1 MKISP
6 NVYEIKHAVSNSFLL
21 VDGNKLILIDAGM
34 SPSAKHIFD
43 YINKLGYQPT
53 DLKSILIT
61 HADTDH
67 VRGLPTLIEKC
78 GASVAT
84 SDIEAQALAD
94 GKPSRPLKLRGL
106 LKLLFGLVGKLI
118 KFPKLQVDEILQP
131 GQVLPILGGLEV
143 LATPGHTPEH
153 ISLYLR
159 EAGVL
164 FAGDS
169 LRVKDGE
176 LVVSHGFNTWD
187 EDRAIESARFQ
198 AKLKPKIVCVGHG
211 ATVFEAEDKIPKQ

>member
-1 MKISP
+1 MEIAP

-21 VDGNKLILIDAGM
+21 FDGNKLILIDAGM
-34 SPSAKHIFD
+34 SPAAKHILD
-43 YINKLGYQPT
+43 YIEKLGYQPT

-143 LATPGHTPEH
+143 LATPGHTPDH
-153 ISLYLR
+153 ISFYLR
-159 EAGVL
+159 QVGVL

-169 LRVKDGE
+169 LRVKAGE
-176 LVVSHGFNTWD
+176 LIVSHGMNTWD
-187 EDRAIESARFQ
+187 EGLAVKSARLQ
-198 AKLKPKIVCVGHG
+198 AQLKPKIVCVGHG
-211 ATVFEAEDKIPKQ
+211 ATEFEADDKIPKQ

>member
-1 MKISP
+1 
-6 NVYEIKHAVSNSFLL
+6 
-21 VDGNKLILIDAGM
+21 LIDAGM

-43 YINKLGYQPT
+43 YIKKLGYQPT
-53 DLKSILIT
+53 DLKRILIT

-78 GASVAT
+78 GATVAT

-131 GQVLPILGGLEV
+131 GQVLAILGGLEV
-143 LATPGHTPEH
+143 VPTPGHTPKH
-153 ISLYLR
+153 ISIHLR

-169 LRVKDGE
+169 LRANKDE
-176 LVVSHGFNTWD
+176 LVISHGFNTWD
-187 EDRAIESARFQ
+187 EDQARESARLQ
-198 AKLKPKIVCVGHG
+198 AELRPHIVCVGHG
-211 ATVFEAEDKIPKQ
+211 STVFDAEEKIPKNYLE